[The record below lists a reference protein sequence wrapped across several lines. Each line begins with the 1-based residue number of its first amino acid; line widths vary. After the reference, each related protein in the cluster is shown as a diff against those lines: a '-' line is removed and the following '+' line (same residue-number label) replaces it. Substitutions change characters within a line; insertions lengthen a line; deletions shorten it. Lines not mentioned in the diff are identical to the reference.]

1 MNIPNLLTVFRILL
15 IPVFVMVFNSQDENR
30 LLVAMMVFLLA
41 GATDLLDGYIARK
54 YNMITEIGT
63 LLDPLADKLMLIT
76 VLASMALQDY
86 FPIGLALIVIVKE
99 AVMVGVGICLYYSKR
114 NIVIPAN
121 KFGKAAT
128 ACFYLAIILLS
139 SARGN
144 PIGLIAVYLAVAMT
158 VAAFANYGKIVLMEM
173 KKGSLKQ

>member
-15 IPVFVMVFNSQDENR
+15 IPVFVVVFNSQAENR
-30 LLVAMMVFLLA
+30 MTMAMMVFLLA

-54 YNMITEIGT
+54 YNMVTEIGT

-76 VLASMALQDY
+76 VLVSMALQDY
-86 FPIGLALIVIVKE
+86 FPLGLAVIVLLKE
-99 AVMVGVGICLYYSKR
+99 AVMVGVGIYLYYSKR

-128 ACFYLAIILLS
+128 AGFYLAIILLS
-139 SARGN
+139 TSQGN
-144 PIGLIAVYLAVAMT
+144 SIGLVAIYLAVALT
-158 VAAFANYGKIVLMEM
+158 VAAFANYHKIVLLEM
-173 KKGSLKQ
+173 KKSPKE